1 MIRLTRPSIDESD
14 IQAVADVLRSGYLVQ
29 GPQVRRFEQQVAG
42 YVGTTEAVAVSNGT
56 AALHLGLLALGVA
69 PGDRVAVPAY
79 SWPATANVVVL
90 CGAEPVFVDIDPET
104 FCMEPSQ
111 LDRALERS
119 GGAAAVLPVHAF
131 GGMADMVGIGEVA
144 ARHGV
149 PIVEDAACAL
159 GAALN
164 GIRAG
169 RWGRVG
175 CFSFHPR
182 KSITTGEGGM
192 VTTDDAALAERI
204 ERMRNHGASVS
215 EERRHA
221 GAKSYVLPEFN
232 LLGFNY
238 RMTDLQGAVGLVQLS
253 KLDRFVDERAECAA
267 YYRAEL
273 AGLNWLRLPDEPADG
288 RHAWQAFVTYVDEA
302 QAPMPRDAIM
312 ERLQAKGIATRPG
325 THAVHMLGH
334 YRERFGLEPDDFPA
348 ARDCQRHTMAI
359 PLHNRMGERDFA
371 YVVEQLLS
379 I

>member
-29 GPQVRRFEQQVAG
+29 GPRVRRFEQQVAG

-104 FCMEPSQ
+104 FCMEPPQ
-111 LDRALERS
+111 LDRALEQC

-149 PIVEDAACAL
+149 PVVEDAACAL
-159 GAALN
+159 GATLN

-192 VTTDDAALAERI
+192 IVTDDRELADRARAL
-204 ERMRNHGASVS
+204 RNHGLDPCSAEPDFIVPGYNM
-215 EERRHA
+215 R
-221 GAKSYVLPEFN
+221 L
-232 LLGFNY
+232 
-238 RMTDLQGAVGLVQLS
+238 TDLQGALGVTQME
-253 KLDRFVDERAECAA
+253 KLDRVLARRRELARRYDKRFEDTPLRAPGVLRGSEHTYQSYVVRLPAECIAR
-267 YYRAEL
+267 RA
-273 AGLNWLRLPDEPADG
+273 
-288 RHAWQAFVTYVDEA
+288 
-302 QAPMPRDAIM
+302 AIM
-312 ERLQAKGIATRPG
+312 RRLADRDIEVAIGTYHLPMATYFRRTLGSRPG
-325 THAVHMLGH
+325 
-334 YRERFGLEPDDFPA
+334 RFPVTEAASESSVTLPLFEALSEDDQDFVVDSLLDVMEP
-348 ARDCQRHTMAI
+348 
-359 PLHNRMGERDFA
+359 E
-371 YVVEQLLS
+371 
-379 I
+379 